1 MRDRIN
7 SCIRILRVHKGL
19 TLLFTLCDSE
29 SRTGISVSGRCE
41 QEASVCDEST
51 DWASGRPEFRA
62 SQLLKRQSP
71 HLYGNIGLEFW
82 LYVRLS

>member
-62 SQLLKRQSP
+62 SQLRGSLLICMVILDSGSGYM
-71 HLYGNIGLEFW
+71 LD
-82 LYVRLS
+82 